1 MAKKIII
8 TGASTGIGAETSR
21 MLAPGNEIIIHY
33 YSSKGPA
40 EAVAADVE
48 KAGGTAHLIQ
58 ADLSKPDE
66 CERFVAEC
74 AKIFPV
80 ADVLVN
86 NAGGLIRRQPITE
99 LDWDF
104 MIETFALNTFSTMKV
119 TSLCVPLLEK
129 AEDPVIINMTS
140 IAMRHGAPSATLYG
154 ASKGALDTFT
164 RGAATELAPKK
175 IRVNAVAP
183 GVIETP
189 FHEKVSTPEKMKTF
203 RENTPL
209 KRNGQA
215 RHIAQAVKYLVENDF
230 MTGATVDVNGG
241 LFMY

>member
-21 MLAPGNEIIIHY
+21 MLAPGNEIIVHY

-40 EAVAADVE
+40 EAVAADIE
-48 KAGGTAHLIQ
+48 KAGGKAHLLQ
-58 ADLSKPDE
+58 ADLSKSDE

-74 AKIFPV
+74 AKLFPV
-80 ADVLVN
+80 VDVLVN
-86 NAGGLIRRQPITE
+86 NAGGLIRRQPINE

-140 IAMRHGAPSATLYG
+140 IAMRHGAPLRHPLRSIQGSPGYLYPRGRHG
-154 ASKGALDTFT
+154 AGTEEDTGKCGSSGSHRNPLPRKGLHPGEDE
-164 RGAATELAPKK
+164 ELQGEYAP
-175 IRVNAVAP
+175 
-183 GVIETP
+183 
-189 FHEKVSTPEKMKTF
+189 
-203 RENTPL
+203 
-209 KRNGQA
+209 
-215 RHIAQAVKYLVENDF
+215 
-230 MTGATVDVNGG
+230 
-241 LFMY
+241 